1 MPLDTYA
8 KHLAVQL
15 TGRSKWSA
23 DKGPEGFS
31 GRHRIELL
39 CDLMFTGEAMWHK
52 PLITIENVPMRR
64 SLGLDEG
71 RRFFSAAEIADNQGV
86 QKLLQEFAAAR
97 EKDRDVQPTP
107 DQKRALD
114 LRGAVERIGM
124 LIMRREQLAIVPPP
138 AGAPKN
144 SQFRFVG
151 MMDGERGTEPV
162 RAALIALG
170 EAYRTGGP
178 IAARVHDLRS
188 AIDEAGVL
196 EPRHASHVKMEL
208 FLNNHKPWQMAATA
222 YIAGLIMLGFSRIG
236 MRRLLTAAALVLV
249 VWGVAEHITGL
260 VLRGII
266 LEHVPITNTYEAL
279 LWMGLVAVF
288 AGAISQFFNR
298 SGWYLAC
305 GLVVGGGSVL
315 FANLVPL
322 AQQMNMP
329 PAVLRSN
336 YWLTIHVVTTIASY
350 GLLAVAAV
358 LGHAYLIKEV
368 LLARR
373 ERTRTPGTNALVVQ
387 TYRAMQMG
395 VLLLTAGTILGG
407 VWAADSWGRFWGWDP
422 KETWALISIVVYFAM
437 LHARYVGWLRDVG
450 MAAAAIIG
458 FLAIVWTFYGVNYVM
473 ATGLHSY
480 GFGSGGER
488 WVAMWGG
495 IEVVFLIICKVRY
508 DQLKSQRREIENDN
522 GMATVAAKPA

>member
-1 MPLDTYA
+1 
-8 KHLAVQL
+8 
-15 TGRSKWSA
+15 
-23 DKGPEGFS
+23 
-31 GRHRIELL
+31 
-39 CDLMFTGEAMWHK
+39 
-52 PLITIENVPMRR
+52 
-64 SLGLDEG
+64 
-71 RRFFSAAEIADNQGV
+71 
-86 QKLLQEFAAAR
+86 
-97 EKDRDVQPTP
+97 
-107 DQKRALD
+107 
-114 LRGAVERIGM
+114 
-124 LIMRREQLAIVPPP
+124 
-138 AGAPKN
+138 
-144 SQFRFVG
+144 
-151 MMDGERGTEPV
+151 
-162 RAALIALG
+162 
-170 EAYRTGGP
+170 
-178 IAARVHDLRS
+178 
-188 AIDEAGVL
+188 
-196 EPRHASHVKMEL
+196 
-208 FLNNHKPWQMAATA
+208 
-222 YIAGLIMLGFSRIG
+222 
-236 MRRLLTAAALVLV
+236 
-249 VWGVAEHITGL
+249 VAEHITGL

>member
-31 GRHRIELL
+31 DRHRVELL
-39 CDLMFTGEAMWHK
+39 CDLMFNGEAMWQR
-52 PLITIENVPMRR
+52 PLIAIENVPMRR
-64 SLGLDEG
+64 RLNLDES
-71 RRFFSAAEIADNQGV
+71 RRFFSAAEIADNKGV
-86 QKLLQEFAAAR
+86 QELLREFSAAR
-97 EKDRDVQPTP
+97 EKNSDIQPTP
-107 DQKRALD
+107 DQRRALE

-124 LIMRREQLAIVPPP
+124 LAMRREQLAIVPPVS
-138 AGAPKN
+138 G
-144 SQFRFVG
+144 SQFRMVG
-151 MMDGERGTEPV
+151 MLDGEPGTEPV
-162 RAALIALG
+162 RRALVALG

-178 IAARVHDLRS
+178 VGQRVDELRASIDGIASV
-188 AIDEAGVL
+188 EA
-196 EPRHASHVKMEL
+196 RHASHVRTEL
-208 FLNNHKPWQMAATA
+208 FLNNHRPWQMAATA
-222 YIAGLIMLGFSRIG
+222 YIG
-236 MRRLLTAAALVLV
+236 ALVLLGLSRIMLRRILTVAAVAVAVFGVGEHV
-249 VWGVAEHITGL
+249 VGL

-279 LWMGLVAVF
+279 LWMGLVAVL
-288 AGAISQFFNR
+288 AGAASQWFNR

-305 GLVVGGGSVL
+305 GLVAGGGSVL

-358 LGHAYLIKEV
+358 LGHVFLVKEV
-368 LLARR
+368 LLRR
-373 ERTRTPGTNALVVQ
+373 KSTPRLQPNSPLVVQ
-387 TYRAMQMG
+387 TYRAMQIG

-422 KETWALISIVVYFAM
+422 KETWALITIVAYFTM

-450 MAAAAIIG
+450 MAAASIIG
-458 FLAIVWTFYGVNYVM
+458 FLAVVWTFYGVNYVM

-480 GFGSGGER
+480 GFGSGGEF
-488 WVAMWGG
+488 WVGLWGG
-495 IEVVFLIICKVRY
+495 AEVVFLIACKLMY
-508 DQLKSQRREIENDN
+508 DRQRSRSRLSGEQPPAAQ
-522 GMATVAAKPA
+522 ATHA